1 MTACAIED
9 TTAGV
14 ARAAATAEPA
24 PAPAVPDGPEG
35 PGNPH
40 AAGASDEGAD
50 PVRATPHDR
59 DADPPAPT
67 APETPAAPEAGPMLS
82 AGPPGTG
89 ATGPAVGPGG
99 RPPSGETT
107 APTTPAPPG
116 THGGARGAVAPVPP
130 LPSVPPLPPAPPV
143 PPIPS
148 APPAPPLAQTDEEPL
163 AQTDEAPRPVPPPL
177 TIAADHSYA
186 ARLTTAGE
194 PAGPARFAERWT
206 LDGPEPYAVSLPLDR
221 PEQAG
226 SDVLPLSD
234 GRVLIRREPAAG
246 RHTFSLLY
254 PTGPGTGELPL
265 GALVCAELALLPP
278 SPDGMS
284 AYALLPGVRSTGV
297 WLVAGGAF
305 GPEHV
310 ADVPGRCSGGAW
322 LDREGRLLALDR
334 QMPGGG
340 PVKAVVVD
348 LERGGEVTPLLQIA
362 PESNDR
368 LLLADADSG
377 LLLVR
382 SDAPGHDRLGWGVLG
397 SCLPVRFPECLRTQD
412 GALTPF
418 AVQPGQMLMPESCAV
433 ALRIDGAEGSWV
445 GLWRPAGRRLHQFAA
460 PAGWAAGSGFWTRE
474 GVLHLP
480 YAQEGTPCAVAL
492 LETPVDDPHP
502 AVANGTGASGSAP
515 APAVCTPVPLGQAPL
530 TGRPAPG

>member
-9 TTAGV
+9 KTTGVAGV
-14 ARAAATAEPA
+14 AATAEPA
-24 PAPAVPDGPEG
+24 PGPAEPDGPDG
-35 PGNPH
+35 PGEPG
-40 AAGASDEGAD
+40 ATGASDEGAD
-50 PVRATPHDR
+50 PVRAVPPDR
-59 DADPPAPT
+59 STDPAAPDD
-67 APETPAAPEAGPMLS
+67 PGTPAAD
-82 AGPPGTG
+82 PGT
-89 ATGPAVGPGG
+89 P
-99 RPPSGETT
+99 
-107 APTTPAPPG
+107 
-116 THGGARGAVAPVPP
+116 GAVAGPGARAAYGEAAAVPP
-130 LPSVPPLPPAPPV
+130 LSSVPPLPPVSPV
-143 PPIPS
+143 PS
-148 APPAPPLAQTDEEPL
+148 APPTPPPSLARTEEPPRPTDEETGP
-163 AQTDEAPRPVPPPL
+163 ADEETSSTARPRPVPPPL

-186 ARLTTAGE
+186 ARLTATGESAE
-194 PAGPARFAERWT
+194 PAWFPERWT
-206 LDGPEPYAVSLPLDR
+206 LDGPEPYAVRLPLDR
-221 PEQAG
+221 PERAG

-234 GRVLIRREPAAG
+234 GRVLIRREVAAG

-265 GALVCAELALLPP
+265 GGLDCPELTLLPP

-284 AYALLPGVRSTGV
+284 AFALLPGTRSTGV

-310 ADVPGRCSGGAW
+310 ADVPGRCSGGTW

-348 LERGGEVTPLLQIA
+348 LERDGEVTPLLQIA

-368 LLLADADSG
+368 LLLADPDSG

-382 SDAPGHDRLGWGVLG
+382 SDAPGQDRLGWGVLG
-397 SCLPVRFPECLRTQD
+397 SCLPVRFPECLRVPDAT
-412 GALTPF
+412 LTPF

-433 ALRIDGAEGSWV
+433 ALRIDGPAGSWV

-460 PAGWAAGSGFWTRE
+460 PGGWAAGSGFWTRD

-480 YAQEGTPCAVAL
+480 YAQEGAPCAVAL
-492 LETPVDDPHP
+492 LEAPVDEPHQ
-502 AVANGTGASGSAP
+502 AVANGTDASAAAP
-515 APAVCTPVPLGQAPL
+515 VPAACRPVPLGQAPL
-530 TGRPAPG
+530 TGRTAPG